1 MKDSNEI
8 VKDESE
14 IFNQPRFK
22 IGELVK
28 VKRNSFETCK
38 QSDMFVGSVNKILY
52 RECKDGEYRYNIAGY
67 WWKECDIESVKN
79 KAQFVKIKESRI
91 KLSSIVFYEVVFSPT
106 RKVFN
111 LKVTTS
117 KTVYN
122 NYGTSEEVKKWV
134 EELDKNLL

>member
-1 MKDSNEI
+1 MENENLNI
-8 VKDESE
+8 
-14 IFNQPRFK
+14 PLFK
-22 IGELVK
+22 IGEFVK

-111 LKVTTS
+111 LKVTTP

>member
-1 MKDSNEI
+1 MENENLNI
-8 VKDESE
+8 
-14 IFNQPRFK
+14 PLFK
-22 IGELVK
+22 IGEFVK
-28 VKRNSFETCK
+28 VKRNSFEACK
-38 QSDMFVGSVNKILY
+38 QSDIFVGSVNRILY

-122 NYGTSEEVKKWV
+122 NYGTSEEVKEWV

>member
-1 MKDSNEI
+1 MENENLNI
-8 VKDESE
+8 
-14 IFNQPRFK
+14 PLFK
-22 IGELVK
+22 IGEFVK

-134 EELDKNLL
+134 EELDKNLGVNI

>member
-1 MKDSNEI
+1 MENENLNI
-8 VKDESE
+8 
-14 IFNQPRFK
+14 PLFK
-22 IGELVK
+22 IGEFVK
-28 VKRNSFETCK
+28 VKRNSLETCK
-38 QSDMFVGSVNKILY
+38 QLDMFVGSVNKILY

-91 KLSSIVFYEVVFSPT
+91 KLSFIVFYEVVFSPT

>member
-1 MKDSNEI
+1 MENENLNI
-8 VKDESE
+8 
-14 IFNQPRFK
+14 PLFK
-22 IGELVK
+22 IGEFVK
-28 VKRNSFETCK
+28 VRRNSFETCK

>member
-1 MKDSNEI
+1 MENENLNI
-8 VKDESE
+8 
-14 IFNQPRFK
+14 PLFK
-22 IGELVK
+22 IGEFVK

-134 EELDKNLL
+134 EELDKNSL

>member
-1 MKDSNEI
+1 MENENLNI
-8 VKDESE
+8 
-14 IFNQPRFK
+14 PLFK
-22 IGELVK
+22 IGEFVK
-28 VKRNSFETCK
+28 VRRNSFETCK
-38 QSDMFVGSVNKILY
+38 QSDMFVGSVNRILY

>member
-1 MKDSNEI
+1 MENENLNI
-8 VKDESE
+8 
-14 IFNQPRFK
+14 PLFK
-22 IGELVK
+22 IGEFVK

-38 QSDMFVGSVNKILY
+38 QLDMFVGSVNKILY

-122 NYGTSEEVKKWV
+122 NYGTSEEVKEWV

>member
-1 MKDSNEI
+1 MENENLNI
-8 VKDESE
+8 
-14 IFNQPRFK
+14 PLFK
-22 IGELVK
+22 IGEFVK

-38 QSDMFVGSVNKILY
+38 QLDMFVGSVNKILY

-91 KLSSIVFYEVVFSPT
+91 KLSFIVFYEVVFSPT

>member
-1 MKDSNEI
+1 MENENLNI
-8 VKDESE
+8 
-14 IFNQPRFK
+14 PLFK
-22 IGELVK
+22 IGEFVK

-38 QSDMFVGSVNKILY
+38 QSDIFVGSVNRILY

>member
-1 MKDSNEI
+1 MENENLNI
-8 VKDESE
+8 
-14 IFNQPRFK
+14 PLFK
-22 IGELVK
+22 IGEFVK

-38 QSDMFVGSVNKILY
+38 QSDMFVGSVNRILY

>member
-1 MKDSNEI
+1 MENENLNI
-8 VKDESE
+8 
-14 IFNQPRFK
+14 PLFK
-22 IGELVK
+22 IGEFVK

-38 QSDMFVGSVNKILY
+38 QSDMFVGSVNRILY
-52 RECKDGEYRYNIAGY
+52 RECKDSEYRYNIAGY

-122 NYGTSEEVKKWV
+122 NYGTSEEVKEWV
-134 EELDKNLL
+134 GELDKNLL

>member
-1 MKDSNEI
+1 MENENLNI
-8 VKDESE
+8 
-14 IFNQPRFK
+14 PLFK
-22 IGELVK
+22 IGEFVK

-38 QSDMFVGSVNKILY
+38 QLDMFVGSVNKILY

>member
-1 MKDSNEI
+1 MENENLNI
-8 VKDESE
+8 
-14 IFNQPRFK
+14 PLFK
-22 IGELVK
+22 IGEFVK

-38 QSDMFVGSVNKILY
+38 QSDIFVRRVNRILY

-67 WWKECDIESVKN
+67 WWKECDIESVKT
-79 KAQFVKIKESRI
+79 KHPFVKIKESRI

>member
-1 MKDSNEI
+1 MENENLNI
-8 VKDESE
+8 
-14 IFNQPRFK
+14 PLFK
-22 IGELVK
+22 IGEFVK

-38 QSDMFVGSVNKILY
+38 QSDMFVGGVNKILY

>member
-1 MKDSNEI
+1 MENENLNI
-8 VKDESE
+8 
-14 IFNQPRFK
+14 PLFK
-22 IGELVK
+22 IGEFVK

-91 KLSSIVFYEVVFSPT
+91 KLSSIVFYEVVFSPA

>member
-1 MKDSNEI
+1 MENENLNI
-8 VKDESE
+8 
-14 IFNQPRFK
+14 PLFK
-22 IGELVK
+22 IGEFVK
-28 VKRNSFETCK
+28 VKRNSFEICK
-38 QSDMFVGSVNKILY
+38 QSDIFVGSVNRILY

-134 EELDKNLL
+134 EELDKNSL

>member
-1 MKDSNEI
+1 MENENLNI
-8 VKDESE
+8 
-14 IFNQPRFK
+14 PLFK
-22 IGELVK
+22 IGEFVK

-38 QSDMFVGSVNKILY
+38 QSDIFVGSVNKILY

>member
-1 MKDSNEI
+1 MENENLNI
-8 VKDESE
+8 
-14 IFNQPRFK
+14 PLFK
-22 IGELVK
+22 IGEFVK

-67 WWKECDIESVKN
+67 WWRECDIESVKN

>member
-1 MKDSNEI
+1 MENENLNI
-8 VKDESE
+8 
-14 IFNQPRFK
+14 PLFK
-22 IGELVK
+22 IGEFVK

>member
-1 MKDSNEI
+1 MENENLNI
-8 VKDESE
+8 
-14 IFNQPRFK
+14 PLFK
-22 IGELVK
+22 IGEFVK
-28 VKRNSFETCK
+28 VRRNSFETCK
-38 QSDMFVGSVNKILY
+38 QSDMFVGSVNRILY
-52 RECKDGEYRYNIAGY
+52 RECKDGGYRYNIAGY

>member
-1 MKDSNEI
+1 MENENLNI
-8 VKDESE
+8 
-14 IFNQPRFK
+14 PLFK
-22 IGELVK
+22 IGEFVK

-38 QSDMFVGSVNKILY
+38 QLDMFVGSVNRILY

-67 WWKECDIESVKN
+67 WWKECDIESVEN